1 MKKYDFEITGDIGWG
16 FGSKDYVKMRLRD
29 FRDKRPCE
37 VRVNSLGGSVD
48 DALDIVSR
56 FREHGDV
63 TCHMRGMNASAA
75 TILAMGAKKITMESS
90 GLMLIHNCSSFV
102 WELGYMNA
110 DELKDAISRLKEQ
123 KDNQDKIDRVVAS
136 LYAERCKK
144 SPEELK
150 KVMDRGGWLTAE
162 ESLVLGLIDEIEND
176 QQGVAKAI
184 SARYENYENL
194 KLAYNLPDK
203 LPELTFKQQLQVQA
217 SKFNQT
223 MKKFL
228 TSILALF
235 AISQTVDETN
245 ESQIDEVLAQIE
257 DKHKKL
263 VNDLE
268 KKTQEVTDR
277 DTTIAQHVATIAE
290 RDTTIQQHVA
300 TIAERDAT
308 IQQHVATIAER
319 DASIAELKAQIE
331 TLNKKPGATD
341 GEPTGGTAQP
351 QNKETSAYDLY
362 NQIQH
367 LL

>member
-48 DALDIVSR
+48 DALDIVAR

-150 KVMDRGGWLTAE
+150 KVMDRGGWLLAE
-162 ESLVLGLIDEIEND
+162 ECLELGLIDEIEND

-203 LPELTFKQQLQVQA
+203 LPDLTFKQQLQVQA

-235 AISQTVDETN
+235 AITQTIDETN
-245 ESQIDEVLAQIE
+245 ESQIDDVLAQIE
-257 DKHKKL
+257 DKHKKM

-277 DTTIAQHVATIAE
+277 DNTIAQHVATIAE

-308 IQQHVATIAER
+308 IQHHVATIAER
-319 DASIAELKAQIE
+319 DASIAELNAQID
-331 TLNKKPGATD
+331 TLKKQPGATD

-362 NQIQH
+362 NKIQH